1 MYHTILNSKWEIL
14 VSQNKIDDKLN
25 INSEAV
31 SHTKCTLPSSVIQ
44 S

>member
-25 INSEAV
+25 INSEVV
-31 SHTKCTLPSSVIQ
+31 SHTKCTLASSVIQ